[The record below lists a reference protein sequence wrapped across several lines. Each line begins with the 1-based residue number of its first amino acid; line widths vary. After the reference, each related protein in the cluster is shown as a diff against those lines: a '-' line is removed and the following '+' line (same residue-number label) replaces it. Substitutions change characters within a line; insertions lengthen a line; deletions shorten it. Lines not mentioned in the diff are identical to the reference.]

1 MSISPS
7 SNICTIK
14 VSLSPSIL
22 QKAFLPVCIMQSIP
36 DDHPQDA
43 KTLCLLFGRVSPPGL
58 LEQAYLCY
66 GFLSTWLTYAEYMS
80 SILNR
85 LALPL
90 DWAWR
95 ALTRNSQRKSEQ
107 GREREGKR
115 CYQPWREITSLAE
128 KKESEY
134 AFATE
139 TRWRRKRA
147 AKSRSGRAG
156 KITEE
161 MMYGQ
166 IWKLQHVE
174 RPRRWESYI
183 TNESWTKIT
192 GGGWL
197 SCGGCEDFVRMKVQ
211 EENINWARSTSLS
224 YISPSLPP
232 LPVFPLSLNLL
243 T

>member
-7 SNICTIK
+7 SNICAIK

-43 KTLCLLFGRVSPPGL
+43 ITLCLLFGRVSPPGL

-90 DWAWR
+90 GWAWR
-95 ALTRNSQRKSEQ
+95 ALTRNSQRKSAQ
-107 GREREGKR
+107 CREREGKR

-139 TRWRRKRA
+139 TRWRRKRP
-147 AKSRSGRAG
+147 AKRRSGRAG

-161 MMYGQ
+161 MMSGQ

-174 RPRRWESYI
+174 RPEEVGELYNERKLEKNHRGWL
-183 TNESWTKIT
+183 TLLRGVRGLCKNES
-192 GGGWL
+192 
-197 SCGGCEDFVRMKVQ
+197 
-211 EENINWARSTSLS
+211 ARGK
-224 YISPSLPP
+224 Y
-232 LPVFPLSLNLL
+232 
-243 T
+243 